1 MKKILTTCAKS
12 KLLPLLLLLSAVVAQ
27 AQWLNY
33 PTPGTPRTPDGK
45 PNLTAPAPRA
55 LDGHPDL
62 SGAWHVHPT
71 SLEEFKRVLGPDV
84 VEKSDRSRILGM
96 ELDTISKY
104 AANILADYKPDEVSM
119 RPAAMEI
126 FRRRASGGEEDP
138 GGKCLPIGIP
148 GAGLVSEAVKFV
160 QSPREL
166 VIFYESDGTH
176 RQIYTDGR
184 ELLKEFEQPSW
195 LGYSAGKW
203 ERDTLVVESAG
214 FNDRG
219 WIDLGGHPRSEAMHM
234 TERFR
239 RRDFGHLD
247 VEMTFDD
254 PVMYTKPFSA
264 KFSYDLLP
272 ASDVF
277 ETICNENEKDHAHR
291 VVK

>member
-1 MKKILTTCAKS
+1 MTRRLLLTTA
-12 KLLPLLLLLSAVVAQ
+12 LLTIAAAGLN

-33 PTPGTPRTPDGK
+33 VPSGTPRTADGK
-45 PNLTAPAPRA
+45 PDLTAPAPRA

-71 SLEEFKRVLGPDV
+71 SVDEFKRILGAAA
-84 VEKSDRSRILGM
+84 VERSDRSRILGM

-104 AANILADYKPDEVSM
+104 AANILVDFKPDAAPM
-119 RPAAMEI
+119 RPAAAEI
-126 FRRRASGGEEDP
+126 FRRRASGVDESP
-138 GGKCLPIGIP
+138 GSQCLPLGFP
-148 GAGLVSEAVKFV
+148 AAGLVSEAVKFV

-166 VIFYESDGTH
+166 VIFYETDGTH

-184 ELLKEFEQPSW
+184 ELPKEFEQPTW

-203 ERDTLVVESAG
+203 QGGTLVVQSAG

-219 WIDLGGHPRSEAMHM
+219 WLDVSGHPRSEALHI
-234 TERFR
+234 TERFH

-254 PVMYTKPFSA
+254 PVMYTQPFTIR
-264 KFSYDLLP
+264 FSYDALP
-272 ASDVF
+272 YSDVF
-277 ETICNENEKDHAHR
+277 ETICNENERDRAHMQA
-291 VVK
+291 K

>member
-1 MKKILTTCAKS
+1 MTSRRALF
-12 KLLPLLLLLSAVVAQ
+12 LLALASTAAH

-33 PTPGTPRTPDGK
+33 ATPGTPRTPDGK
-45 PNLTAPAPRA
+45 PNLSAPAPRA

-71 SLEEFKRVLGPDV
+71 SIEEFKRIFGAAA
-84 VEKSDRSRILGM
+84 VEKSDHSRILGM

-104 AANILADYKPDEVSM
+104 AANILVDFKPEEVSM
-119 RPAAMEI
+119 RPAAADI
-126 FRRRASGGEEDP
+126 FRRRTSGVEESP
-138 GGKCLPIGIP
+138 GGQCLPIGIP

-166 VIFYESDGTH
+166 VVFYETDGTH

-184 ELLKEFEQPSW
+184 ELPKEFEQPAW

-203 ERDTLVVESAG
+203 DGDTLVAESAG

-219 WIDLGGHPRSEAMHM
+219 WLDVSGHPHSEALHM

-239 RRDFGHLD
+239 RRDFGHMD

-254 PVMYTKPFSA
+254 PVMYTKPFSI

-272 ASDVF
+272 DSDVF
-277 ETICNENEKDHAHR
+277 ETICNENEKDHAHMQR
-291 VVK
+291 K

>member
-1 MKKILTTCAKS
+1 MTLRRALILLTLAS
-12 KLLPLLLLLSAVVAQ
+12 GAAN

-33 PTPGTPRTPDGK
+33 PTPGTPRTADGK
-45 PNLTAPAPRA
+45 PNLSAPAPRA

-71 SLEEFKRVLGPDV
+71 SLEEFKRLLGPGI
-84 VEKSDRSRILGM
+84 VEASDRSRILGM
-96 ELDTISKY
+96 ELNTISKY
-104 AANILADYKPDEVSM
+104 ATNILADYKPDEVSM
-119 RPAAMEI
+119 RPAAAEI
-126 FRRRASGGEEDP
+126 FRRRASGAEESP
-138 GGKCLPIGIP
+138 GGQCLPIGIP

-166 VIFYESDGTH
+166 VIFYETDGTH

-184 ELLKEFEQPSW
+184 DLPKEFEQPAW

-203 ERDTLVVESAG
+203 NGDTLVVESAG

-219 WIDLGGHPRSEAMHM
+219 WLDLRGHPRSEAMHM
-234 TERFR
+234 TERFH

-254 PVMYTKPFSA
+254 PLMYTKPFSA
-264 KFSYDLLP
+264 KFSYDLL
-272 ASDVF
+272 ADSDVF
-277 ETICNENEKDHAHR
+277 ETICNENERDR
-291 VVK
+291 VHMRPK

>member
-1 MKKILTTCAKS
+1 MISALRLFVLFE
-12 KLLPLLLLLSAVVAQ
+12 LLAAGADS
-27 AQWLNY
+27 QWLNY

-45 PNLTAPAPRA
+45 ANLTAPAPRA

-71 SLEEFKRVLGPDV
+71 SVEEFKRILGAAA
-84 VEKSDRSRILGM
+84 VERADNGRILGM

-104 AANILADYKPDEVSM
+104 ATNILVDFKPDEVSM
-119 RPAAMEI
+119 RPAAAEI
-126 FRRRASGGEEDP
+126 FRRRASGVEQDP
-138 GGKCLPIGIP
+138 GGQCLPIGIP

-184 ELLKEFEQPSW
+184 ELPKEFEQPAW

-203 ERDTLVVESAG
+203 DGDTLVIQSAG

-219 WIDLGGHPRSEAMHM
+219 WLDLGGHPHSESLRM

-254 PVMYTKPFSA
+254 PVMYTRPFSIH
-264 KFSYDLLP
+264 FSYDSLP
-272 ASDVF
+272 DSDVF
-277 ETICNENEKDHAHR
+277 ETICNENEKDHAHMR
-291 VVK
+291 GK